1 MSDLGEFNLYKLNTK
16 FGNGHCQHMTQ
27 AADST
32 IRATTWRRVKVL
44 GRGGFGTVWLEKE
57 DAGGLRAVKTI
68 EKTESGDVWTSKEL
82 LALTKLNTVYIYYI

>member
-1 MSDLGEFNLYKLNTK
+1 MSVLDEFNLYKLNTK
-16 FGNGHCQHMTQ
+16 FSNGHCQHMTQ

-57 DAGGLRAVKTI
+57 DGGALRAVKTI
-68 EKTESGDVWTSKEL
+68 EKTEDDMWTSKEL
-82 LALTKLNTVYIYYI
+82 LALTQLNTV